1 MMAEGSDKGRVVPN
15 VDRAVSHNVATPTVV
30 LIPAQFDAPRKAV
43 PGAGGSSRYLLEDE
57 RIYIADRLP
66 VGAAANPSLVI
77 LGGPRPES
85 AGS

>member
-30 LIPAQFDAPRKAV
+30 LIRAQFDAPRKAV

-66 VGAAANPSLVI
+66 VGASRQSIARD
-77 LGGPRPES
+77 LGGPRPQS